1 METQGS
7 VSPTDT
13 APVEPTAQDTTTQQ
27 PETPTYKGTKHKL
40 VIDGKEEE
48 LDYDD
53 VLSYAQKAKAS
64 DKKFSQAAEMRKAVE
79 NFMENLQ
86 QGQDYDRLVQI
97 MGEQRAVEWAEKLL
111 LKKLEYDE
119 MTPEQKRIFE
129 LEQRTKSFEEQEK
142 KRKADEENHQ
152 RMAARNQAVQEIDT
166 EIGQALQSLGRRP
179 TPRLVAR
186 IAEQMLASLSSQDG
200 KRMPANEAMKR
211 VLGEYQQDHAEYF
224 NELSVEEAL
233 KVLPKKL
240 LDGIRKAQVEAITS
254 PLHGK
259 TAKKTDS
266 TSITK
271 NKRRMTSDD
280 WFSSMEKKLQ
290 GV

>member
-13 APVEPTAQDTTTQQ
+13 APVEPTAQETTQQ

-97 MGEQRAVEWAEKLL
+97 MGEQRAIEWAEKLL

-129 LEQRTKSFEEQEK
+129 LEQRTKSFEEMEK
-142 KRKADEENHQ
+142 KRKAEEENHQ

-166 EIGQALQSLGRRP
+166 EIGEALQSLGRRP

-211 VLGEYQQDHAEYF
+211 VLSEYQQDHAEYF

-266 TSITK
+266 VPITK